1 MARSKQEVEDKLFRQ
16 RHSLAHVLAQA
27 MQRYRPGATL
37 GFGPAIDDGFYY
49 DFILPQPISDEDL
62 PKLEELMRE
71 ILAQD
76 QGFAREELPGEQALA
91 RLQQM
96 NEPHKVEY
104 ARELLDKKGL
114 GSLSFYVSGPFV
126 DMCEGPHVQST
137 REIPKDAFKL
147 HSIAGAYWRGDSDN
161 AMMTRVYGWAFA
173 NKKELKEY
181 EKAREEAQKR
191 DHRKLGQELDIYA
204 IDDEVG
210 KGLVLWLPNGAVLC
224 NELERLAE
232 EWEFKDGYHRVRTP
246 HLTRGILYQKSG
258 HLSLYKAAMYPPMQL
273 EDEDISVLQHEAQ
286 KAQPEGEEWNLDLS
300 GAYFLKPMNCPHHHR
315 VYAARPR
322 SYRQLP
328 LRLAEYG
335 FVYRYELS
343 GSLQGLTRVRGM
355 CMNDAHIYITEEQ
368 IRDEFIR
375 VMDLHRR
382 YYDLFEFKDYY
393 MRLSLWDPEDPK
405 GKEKYVNDPT
415 AWEYSQERLRE
426 AMKEVGLPYEEVKGE
441 AAFYGPKIDI
451 QFKTVGMKEFTVSTN
466 QLDFAVGKRM
476 GLSFTDRDGQEKVP
490 YIIHR
495 APLGTH
501 ERFVSF
507 LIEHYGGAF
516 PTWLAPVQVLVLP
529 LSENFL
535 GYADRVAEALRGHLV
550 RAEVDR
556 SDEKLGKKVRQGAIR
571 KVPLLLI
578 VGEKEKDEE
587 RVTVRRYGIEEQR
600 SFKVA
605 ELVEQVRREVA
616 ARKHVKSWADVEA
629 LPPLR

>member
-1 MARSKQEVEDKLFRQ
+1 MSKPEAAEKLHRV
-16 RHSLAHVLAQA
+16 RHSLAHVLADA
-27 MQRYRPGATL
+27 MQRLRPGALL

-49 DFILPQPISDEDL
+49 DFILPEPITDEDL
-62 PKLEELMRE
+62 PRLEELMRE
-71 ILAQD
+71 ALKQD
-76 QGFAREELPGEQALA
+76 QKFVREELPKDQALA
-91 RLQQM
+91 RLEAM
-96 NEPHKVEY
+96 KEPHKVEY
-104 ARELLDKKGL
+104 ARELISKKGL
-114 GSLSFYVSGPFV
+114 DSLSFYTSGSFV
-126 DMCEGPHVQST
+126 DMCEGPHVGST
-137 REIPKDAFKL
+137 REIPIDCFKL
-147 HSIAGAYWRGDSDN
+147 HSIAGAYWRGDNDN

-181 EKAREEAQKR
+181 EKAREEALKR

-224 NELERLAE
+224 DELEKLAE
-232 EWEFKDGYHRVRTP
+232 EWEFKDGYQRVRTP

-273 EDEDISVLQHEAQ
+273 EDEDLSVLQQAAL
-286 KAQPEGEEWNLDLS
+286 KAKPEGEDWNLDLS
-300 GAYFLKPMNCPHHHR
+300 GAYFLKPMNCPHHHK

-322 SYRQLP
+322 SYRNLP

-355 CMNDAHIYITEEQ
+355 CMNDAHIYISEDQ
-368 IRDEFIR
+368 IREEFMR

-382 YYDLFEFKDYY
+382 YYDLFGFKDYF

-405 GKEKYVNDPT
+405 GREKYVNDPA
-415 AWEYSQERLRE
+415 AWEYSQERIRE
-426 AMKEVGLPYEEVKGE
+426 AMKEVGLPCEEVKGE

-451 QFKTVGMKEFTVSTN
+451 QFKTVGQKEFTVSTN

-476 GLSFTDRDGQEKVP
+476 GLSYTDRDGQEKVP

-535 GYADRVAEALRGHLV
+535 GYADRVCDALREHLV
-550 RAEVDR
+550 RADVDR
-556 SDEKLGKKVRQGAIR
+556 SDEKLGKKIRQSAIR
-571 KVPLLLI
+571 KVPVVLV
-578 VGEKEKDEE
+578 VGEKEKDETK
-587 RVTVRRYGIEEQR
+587 VTVRRYGIEEQR
-600 SFKVA
+600 SLPLA

-616 ARKHVKSWADVEA
+616 VRRHVKTWADVDG